1 MSAAAIDGQAHTF
14 EDSTTCH
21 GLFDSHMRT
30 RKVLPKFPTTSG
42 GFVNATTVDLD
53 QSFFQPVCGLH
64 RVIYGLLCNLYFA
77 SMSKISIIGCG
88 AVGLNYATR
97 LLEAQIY
104 HDQPFD
110 VSLVLRR
117 DYELV
122 STEGLIVEYGKATE
136 QKTYLHFSSSQL
148 AGKLFR
154 STTELLE
161 AKGTMDWV
169 IVSCKS
175 YSIDESLHDS
185 LKPIVGE
192 HTKIMVIMNGLGVE
206 EKFVEWFGPERVYGA
221 LTRVAC
227 NRGPN
232 PPVELGPLVV
242 NVYLDLELEVAH
254 ITDDASKT
262 QLVIDLFKHTA
273 IHDIVK
279 PTSNLL
285 RARWAKLCWN
295 LAFAGI
301 GVAMGGLTCDVIVH
315 DPSLRKLANN
325 LICDV
330 IRVANADILRQ
341 HTERH
346 SSGQHGRDGGAGSSC
361 TETALPPCPDLL
373 KEKDIIGKMLLR
385 DSTL

>member
-1 MSAAAIDGQAHTF
+1 M
-14 EDSTTCH
+14 
-21 GLFDSHMRT
+21 LT

-42 GFVNATTVDLD
+42 GFVCATTVDD
-53 QSFFQPVCGLH
+53 QNFGLPVYGLL
-64 RVIYGLLCNLYFA
+64 RVIYGLLCHLYSA
-77 SMSKISIIGCG
+77 TMSKTSIIGCG

-104 HDQPFD
+104 HDQPLE

-117 DYELV
+117 YYELV
-122 STEGLIVEYGKATE
+122 STEGLVVEYGKATE
-136 QKTYLHFSSSQL
+136 QKTYLQFSSSQL

-154 STTELLE
+154 STTELHD
-161 AKGTMDWV
+161 AKGAMDWV
-169 IVSCKS
+169 IVCCKS
-175 YSIDESLHDS
+175 YSIDQSLHES

-192 HTKIMVIMNGLGVE
+192 NTKIMVIMNGLGVE

-232 PPVELGPLVV
+232 PPVEPGPLVV

-273 IHDIVK
+273 INNIVK

-315 DPSLRKLANN
+315 DPSLRELANN

-346 SSGQHGRDGGAGSSC
+346 SNGQHGSDGGAGSSC

-373 KEKDIIGKMLLR
+373 KEKDIIGKMPTAR
-385 DSTL
+385 